1 MFIKKLLTFTVLLLV
16 YQLIILFSI
25 HLALIRPLYSLYFE
39 TIIKLKQNKVNKK
52 LKKKIN
58 K

>member
-25 HLALIRPLYSLYFE
+25 HLALIRLLYSLYFE

-52 LKKKIN
+52 LKKK
-58 K
+58 

>member
-39 TIIKLKQNKVNKK
+39 NIIKLKQNKVNKK
-52 LKKKIN
+52 LKKK
-58 K
+58 